1 MRLLAIAVGALVG
14 LAALLL
20 LVVFVVGRS
29 LPVRH
34 KASREVHLPAPP
46 AAVFATVTGVERFP
60 EWRSGITAV
69 ERLSPVEGRRRWRE
83 TSGGDAILYEV
94 ASEVPDE
101 RLVTR
106 IADPS
111 LPFGGT
117 WTFEL
122 RPDGAGTRL
131 RVTEDGEVY
140 HPIYRFVS
148 RYVMGHHRTIDTYL
162 RDLRARL
169 DARSP
174 STR

>member
-1 MRLLAIAVGALVG
+1 MRPVLAVVGVLVG
-14 LAALLL
+14 LVTLVVIVALL
-20 LVVFVVGRS
+20 VGRA

-34 KASREVHLPAPP
+34 RVSREARFAAPP
-46 AAVFATVTGVERFP
+46 AAVFAAITDVERFP
-60 EWRSGITAV
+60 EWRTGVTRV
-69 ERLSPVEGRRRWRE
+69 ERVEDEGGRRRWRE

-122 RPDGAGTRL
+122 RPDGRGTRL
-131 RVTEDGEVY
+131 TITEDGEVY
-140 HPIYRFVS
+140 SPLFRFAS
-148 RYVMGHHRTIDTYL
+148 RYVMGHDRTIATYL
-162 RDLRARL
+162 KDLEARL
-169 DARSP
+169 AGRGS
-174 STR
+174 